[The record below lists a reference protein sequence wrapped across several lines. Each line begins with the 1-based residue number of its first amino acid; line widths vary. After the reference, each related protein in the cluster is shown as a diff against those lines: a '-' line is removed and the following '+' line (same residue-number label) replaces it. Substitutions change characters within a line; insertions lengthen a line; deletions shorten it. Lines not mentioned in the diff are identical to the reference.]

1 MQILVPGVNNRPS
14 NILEAVAG
22 YRYAPVGD
30 QVTVTGSRSAP
41 MGAQETMTGNATAP
55 MEEGSTAFGNTRVPV
70 RDEDALA
77 GHTPAPMG
85 ASGTVAGTGLEPDTG
100 REMTPN
106 KQPEARPD
114 GQAFQTTQ
122 QESLSQTEG
131 CGLSFKSISGEG
143 KFMYID
149 VSQVASQER
158 EATGPQPG
166 LLEKCTSAHGERS
179 VFSCRQCDAAFMNK
193 SLLEEHTHLKHP
205 FSNPAKTPEMES
217 EAEKTSSS
225 TRPDSNIKTEPLSE
239 SDLETRTAVQ
249 NTSAATGADEIKSRL
264 GGGWQVSQSIVDDGC
279 FSCKT
284 CCLTFPDADRLASH
298 VKLHREEGERTDAGE
313 KTFSLGKRP
322 AAFECPRALKQL
334 RTVRTGE
341 RPFSCEVCG
350 ATYKYFSDLNRH
362 WLSDGH
368 SGEKHS
374 PTAPGET
381 WVMETLPETSSEANE
396 PFPRVET
403 LSTSSADG
411 EACLIAINNDATASG
426 KHPTAPGQPFA
437 SSSETTRPPAAES
450 PRIQPRAAGPDSAA
464 DPGFVVV
471 KTEPLYLEAET
482 AAAMSPGP
490 GLEEQ
495 RPTTPNCAGGRRYSC
510 AECGLKFKQS
520 GTLNEHMR
528 VHTGERP
535 FPCSHCSLSFK
546 RSTHLTTHILR
557 KHLPVVGPGD
567 ADTQANALHPVEV
580 KAADTTGSQEKSIT
594 EGGFIIKME
603 PLLESDTEMESE
615 EGEEAGKVPGNKE
628 APGSFALGGRGRGSR
643 RGRGAHGLSC
653 TECSATFTKPGRLL
667 VHMRVHTGE
676 RPFPCPH
683 CDFSFKRSDHLKNHL
698 LRKHPS
704 AADHPAVT
712 PGKTRATEQQSLE
725 GRITETPAVG
735 DSSGVSAVFSGFA
748 VKSEPLPE
756 ADADV
761 GVESVN
767 AEDIG
772 AADEGSCASV
782 AAGEPMNPS
791 QEPLDQQNERLA
803 LAQRDSQL
811 GSEKLLP
818 PSPTQCNLQPESGS
832 STEVKG
838 SPSAEERPFSCPH
851 CSMSFRKLTHLKIHT
866 QRKHPLATKGPV
878 PVSRV
883 IAASELPLPTIPMQA
898 ARAPPVA
905 AETPYDYAPA
915 GFVIKKEPLL
925 QLDSEMEHSAQNR
938 APGAAV
944 CNSTATGSNGRRKP
958 DHGDRKLSCPECSA
972 TFKQSGSLNEHMRVH
987 TGERPFPCTQCGL
1000 SFKRS
1005 THLRTH
1011 VLRKHAVQEL
1021 ESSSEDNA
1029 GSMASEP
1036 EVLLS
1041 KYARPQKGQ
1050 TYRRYTGGKEPT
1062 FHCTECDASFLY
1074 PCELNQHTRIH
1085 TGERP
1090 FTCNVCHAT
1099 FARSGN
1105 MKAHMRIH
1113 TGVKPFMCTVCSET
1127 FTLASKLKSHTLRK
1141 HTPGSL
1147 LQFHCAD
1154 CDASFVYQSELRKHE
1169 RSHLVN
1175 KPYPCSKCRASFSHP
1190 AALETHVLRKHTAGK
1205 MLPYPCTSCVSS
1217 FMSLGELKR
1226 HSRVHTGEKPFP
1238 CSECEESFAQ
1248 SGTLK
1253 RHMVR
1258 KHSAGKS

>member
-1 MQILVPGVNNRPS
+1 MQISVAGVNSGPS
-14 NILEAVAG
+14 NVLEAVAG

-41 MGAQETMTGNATAP
+41 TGAQETTAGNTTAP
-55 MEEGSTAFGNTRVPV
+55 MGEGSTALGSTCAPV
-70 RDEDALA
+70 RDAETLA
-77 GHTPAPMG
+77 GHAPAPMG
-85 ASGTVAGTGLEPDTG
+85 ARGTVAGTGLEPDTG
-100 REMTPN
+100 WEMTPS

-122 QESLSQTEG
+122 RESLSQTEG
-131 CGLSFKSISGEG
+131 CGSSFKPISGAG
-143 KFMYID
+143 KFMYVD
-149 VSQVASQER
+149 VSQVAGQER

-166 LLEKCTSAHGERS
+166 LLQKCTSAHGERG
-179 VFSCRQCDAAFMNK
+179 VFSCEQCDAASVSK
-193 SLLEEHTHLKHP
+193 SLPEEHARLKRP
-205 FSNPAKTPEMES
+205 FPDPAKMPERES
-217 EAEKTSSS
+217 EAEKTSGGS
-225 TRPDSNIKTEPLSE
+225 TRPDSNIKTEPLPE
-239 SDLETRTAVQ
+239 PDQETGAAVQ
-249 NTSAATGADEIKSRL
+249 NTSAAAGAGEIKSL
-264 GGGWQVSQSIVDDGC
+264 VDDES
-279 FSCKT
+279 FSCET
-284 CCLTFPDADRLASH
+284 CSLTFPDAGRSASH
-298 VKLHREEGERTDAGE
+298 AKLHGEEGERTDAGE
-313 KTFSLGKRP
+313 KPFSRGKRP
-322 AAFECPRALKQL
+322 AALECPRALKQL
-334 RTVRTGE
+334 RTVRTGD

-368 SGEKHS
+368 SAEKRS
-374 PTAPGET
+374 PPAPGET
-381 WVMETLPETSSEANE
+381 RVTEAFPEASSEVTE
-396 PFPRVET
+396 PFPGVET
-403 LSTSSADG
+403 LSTSGTDR
-411 EACLIAINNDATASG
+411 EACLVAINNDATASG
-426 KHPTAPGQPFA
+426 KHPSAPGQPFA
-437 SSSETTRPPAAES
+437 GSSETTRPPDAGS
-450 PRIQPRAAGPDSAA
+450 PVIPPRAAGPDSAT

-482 AAAMSPGP
+482 AAATSPGP
-490 GLEEQ
+490 GPGPEER
-495 RPTTPNCAGGRRYSC
+495 RPTTTPGAAGGRRFSC

-535 FPCSHCSLSFK
+535 FPCAHCHFSFK

-557 KHLPVVGPGD
+557 KHSPAAGPGD
-567 ADTQANALHPVEV
+567 AGAQASALQPAETE
-580 KAADTTGSQEKSIT
+580 AADAAGSEEKPVT

-603 PLLESDTEMESE
+603 PLLESDAEMESE
-615 EGEEAGKVPGNKE
+615 EGEEAGRVPGSKE
-628 APGSFALGGRGRGSR
+628 APGSFALGGRGRGKGSR
-643 RGRGAHGLSC
+643 RGRGARRMSC
-653 TECSATFTKPGRLL
+653 PECSATFKKPGRLL

-676 RPFPCPH
+676 RPFSCPR
-683 CDFSFKRSDHLKNHL
+683 CDSSFKRSDHLKNHL

-704 AADHPAVT
+704 AADHPALA
-712 PGKTRATEQQSLE
+712 PGEMRAAEQESLE
-725 GRITETPAVG
+725 GQVSETPAVG
-735 DSSGVSAVFSGFA
+735 DSSGVSAAFSGFA
-748 VKSEPLPE
+748 VKSEPPSE

-761 GVESVN
+761 GVERVN
-767 AEDIG
+767 AEDVG
-772 AADEGSCASV
+772 VAGEMSCGSV
-782 AAGEPMNPS
+782 AVGEQLSSAQQP
-791 QEPLDQQNERLA
+791 PLDQQSERLSP
-803 LAQRDSQL
+803 AQRDTQP
-811 GSEKLLP
+811 GSERLLP
-818 PSPTQCNLQPESGS
+818 PTPTQCHPQPESGS
-832 STEVKG
+832 STEAKG
-838 SPSAEERPFSCPH
+838 SPSAEERPFLCPH

-883 IAASELPLPTIPMQA
+883 IAASELPLPATPLQA

-905 AETPYDYAPA
+905 GETPYGYAPA
-915 GFVIKKEPLL
+915 GFVVKEEPLL
-925 QLDSEMEHSAQNR
+925 QLGAEHSAQSR
-938 APGAAV
+938 APEAAV
-944 CNSTATGSNGRRKP
+944 CNSAATGSNGRRKP
-958 DHGDRKLSCPECSA
+958 DQGDRKLSCPECSA

-1029 GSMASEP
+1029 GSAASEP

-1041 KYARPQKGQ
+1041 KYARPKKGQ

-1169 RSHLVN
+1169 RSHLVD